1 MDKQSENH
9 KEEIIKALRKEL
21 VSSELRFQK
30 IIIHNSISIL
40 IVSQNGIIRFAN
52 PSSRRRA

>member
-21 VSSELRFQK
+21 VASEIRFQN
-30 IIIHNSISIL
+30 IINQNSIPIL
-40 IVSQNGIIRFAN
+40 IE
-52 PSSRRRA
+52 